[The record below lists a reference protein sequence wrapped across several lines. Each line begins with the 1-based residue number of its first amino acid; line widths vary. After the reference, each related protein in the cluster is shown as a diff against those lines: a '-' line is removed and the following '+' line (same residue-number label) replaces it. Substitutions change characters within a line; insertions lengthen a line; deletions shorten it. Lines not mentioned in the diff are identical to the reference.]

1 MLDRYFLSK
10 HLAIKIIQSMANT
23 ENYFALVVLRRGL
36 SSVVD
41 RMEPKVAAEVAKT
54 SGRKAVAVKTDITQE
69 ANLTAIDAALRQVG
83 GQLKFLGLVAAVLQK
98 VGPIE
103 TLELLEWD
111 RVFNINIR
119 ANVMLIK
126 HFAPVMRA
134 AGGGSIVTVSS
145 WFGRSGHG
153 FFSAY
158 CASKAALISLTHSAA
173 AELATDNIRV
183 NSVAPGNIATSM
195 HFTALREEAEKRGIT
210 FEEMKKIEWDKIPLG
225 RAADPAEVV
234 AAIAF
239 LASADGTYLT
249 GTTIDVNGGVL
260 FT

>member
-1 MLDRYFLSK
+1 MSNVG
-10 HLAIKIIQSMANT
+10 IITGAAGGVGRVT
-23 ENYFALVVLRRGL
+23 AERFAKDGWDLVLVD
-36 SSVVD
+36 VVD
-41 RMEPKVAAEVAKT
+41 SVNEVAAEVAKT
-54 SGRKAVAVKTDITQE
+54 SGRKSVAVKTDITQE

-103 TLELLEWD
+103 TLELAEWD

-119 ANVMLIK
+119 ANVILIK
-126 HFAPVMRA
+126 HFAPVMKA

-173 AELATDNIRV
+173 DELAADKIRV

-249 GTTIDVNGGVL
+249 GATIDVNGGVL

>member
-1 MLDRYFLSK
+1 MSNVGLITGAAGGVGRVT
-10 HLAIKIIQSMANT
+10 A
-23 ENYFALVVLRRGL
+23 ERFAKDGWDLVLVD
-36 SSVVD
+36 VVD
-41 RMEPKVAAEVAKT
+41 SVNEVAAEVAKT

-69 ANLTAIDAALRQVG
+69 ANLTPIDAALRQVG

-103 TLELLEWD
+103 TLELVEWD

>member
-1 MLDRYFLSK
+1 MSNVGLITGAAGGVGRVT
-10 HLAIKIIQSMANT
+10 A
-23 ENYFALVVLRRGL
+23 ERFAKDGWDLVLVD
-36 SSVVD
+36 VVD
-41 RMEPKVAAEVAKT
+41 SVNEVAAEVAKT

-103 TLELLEWD
+103 TLELVEWD

>member
-1 MLDRYFLSK
+1 MSNVGLITGAAGGVGRVT
-10 HLAIKIIQSMANT
+10 A
-23 ENYFALVVLRRGL
+23 ERFAKDGWDLVLVD
-36 SSVVD
+36 VVD
-41 RMEPKVAAEVAKT
+41 SVNEVAAEVTKT

-103 TLELLEWD
+103 TLELAEWD

-119 ANVMLIK
+119 ANVILIK
-126 HFAPVMRA
+126 HFAPVMKA

-173 AELATDNIRV
+173 DELAADNIRV

>member
-1 MLDRYFLSK
+1 MSNVG
-10 HLAIKIIQSMANT
+10 IITGAAGGVGRVT
-23 ENYFALVVLRRGL
+23 AERFAKDGWDLVLVDVAD
-36 SSVVD
+36 SVND
-41 RMEPKVAAEVAKT
+41 VAAEVAKT
-54 SGRKAVAVKTDITQE
+54 SGRKTVGVKTDITQE
-69 ANLTAIDAALRQVG
+69 ASLTAIGTALRQVG

-103 TLELLEWD
+103 ALDLAEWD
-111 RVFNINIR
+111 RVFNINVR

-126 HFAPVMRA
+126 HFAPVMKA

-173 AELATDNIRV
+173 DELAADKIRV

>member
-1 MLDRYFLSK
+1 MSNVGLITGAAGGVGRVT
-10 HLAIKIIQSMANT
+10 A
-23 ENYFALVVLRRGL
+23 ERFAKDGWDLVLVD
-36 SSVVD
+36 VVD
-41 RMEPKVAAEVAKT
+41 SVNEVAAEVAKT

-103 TLELLEWD
+103 TLELAEWD

-119 ANVMLIK
+119 ANVILIK
-126 HFAPVMRA
+126 HFAPVIKA

-173 AELATDNIRV
+173 DELAADNIRV

>member
-1 MLDRYFLSK
+1 MSNVG
-10 HLAIKIIQSMANT
+10 IITGAAGGVGRVT
-23 ENYFALVVLRRGL
+23 AERFAKDGWDLVLVDVAD
-36 SSVVD
+36 SVND
-41 RMEPKVAAEVAKT
+41 VAAEVAKT
-54 SGRKAVAVKTDITQE
+54 SGRKTVGVKTDITQE
-69 ANLTAIDAALRQVG
+69 ASLTAIGTALRQVG
-83 GQLKFLGLVAAVLQK
+83 GQLKFLGLVAAVIQK

-103 TLELLEWD
+103 ALDLAEWD
-111 RVFNINIR
+111 RVFNINVR

-126 HFAPVMRA
+126 HFAPVMKA

-173 AELATDNIRV
+173 DELAADKIRV

>member
-1 MLDRYFLSK
+1 MSNVGLITGAAGGVGRVT
-10 HLAIKIIQSMANT
+10 A
-23 ENYFALVVLRRGL
+23 ERFAKDGWDLVLVD
-36 SSVVD
+36 VVD
-41 RMEPKVAAEVAKT
+41 SVNEVAAEVAKT

-69 ANLTAIDAALRQVG
+69 ANLAAIDAALRQVG

-103 TLELLEWD
+103 TLELAEWD

>member
-1 MLDRYFLSK
+1 MSNVG
-10 HLAIKIIQSMANT
+10 IITGAAGGVGRVT
-23 ENYFALVVLRRGL
+23 AERFAKDGWDLVLVDAAD
-36 SSVVD
+36 SVN
-41 RMEPKVAAEVAKT
+41 EVAAEVANT
-54 SGRKAVAVKTDITQE
+54 SGRQAVAVKTDITQE

-103 TLELLEWD
+103 TLELAEWD

-119 ANVMLIK
+119 ANVILIK
-126 HFAPVMRA
+126 HFAPVMKA

-173 AELATDNIRV
+173 DELAADKIRV

-225 RAADPAEVV
+225 RAADPGEVV

-249 GTTIDVNGGVL
+249 GATIDVNGGVL

>member
-1 MLDRYFLSK
+1 MSNVG
-10 HLAIKIIQSMANT
+10 IITGAAGGVGRVT
-23 ENYFALVVLRRGL
+23 AERFAKDGWDLVLVD
-36 SSVVD
+36 VVD
-41 RMEPKVAAEVAKT
+41 SVNEVAAEVAKT

-69 ANLTAIDAALRQVG
+69 ANLTAIDAAFRRVG

-103 TLELLEWD
+103 TLELVEWD

-119 ANVMLIK
+119 ANVILIK
-126 HFAPVMRA
+126 HFAPVMKA

>member
-1 MLDRYFLSK
+1 MGPRVQHQYPRQRDPHQAFRPGD
-10 HLAIKIIQSMANT
+10 
-23 ENYFALVVLRRGL
+23 EGRGRRIY
-36 SSVVD
+36 
-41 RMEPKVAAEVAKT
+41 R
-54 SGRKAVAVKTDITQE
+54 
-69 ANLTAIDAALRQVG
+69 
-83 GQLKFLGLVAAVLQK
+83 
-98 VGPIE
+98 
-103 TLELLEWD
+103 D
-111 RVFNINIR
+111 RVKLVR
-119 ANVMLIK
+119 
-126 HFAPVMRA
+126 PQR
-134 AGGGSIVTVSS
+134 
-145 WFGRSGHG
+145 HG

>member
-1 MLDRYFLSK
+1 MSNVGLITGAAGGVGRVT
-10 HLAIKIIQSMANT
+10 A
-23 ENYFALVVLRRGL
+23 ERFAKDGWDLVLVD
-36 SSVVD
+36 VVD
-41 RMEPKVAAEVAKT
+41 SVNEVAAEVAKT

-103 TLELLEWD
+103 TLELAEWD

-119 ANVMLIK
+119 ANVILIK
-126 HFAPVMRA
+126 HFAPVMKA

-145 WFGRSGHG
+145 CFGRSGHG

-173 AELATDNIRV
+173 DELAADNIRV

>member
-1 MLDRYFLSK
+1 MVLQMSNVG
-10 HLAIKIIQSMANT
+10 IITGAAGGVGRVT
-23 ENYFALVVLRRGL
+23 AERFAKDGWDLVLVD
-36 SSVVD
+36 VVD
-41 RMEPKVAAEVAKT
+41 SVNEVAAEVAKT

-69 ANLTAIDAALRQVG
+69 ANLTPIDAALRQVG

-103 TLELLEWD
+103 TLELAEWD

>member
-1 MLDRYFLSK
+1 MSNVG
-10 HLAIKIIQSMANT
+10 IITGAAGGVGRVT
-23 ENYFALVVLRRGL
+23 AERFAKDGWDLVLVD
-36 SSVVD
+36 VVD
-41 RMEPKVAAEVAKT
+41 LVNEVATEVAKT
-54 SGRKAVAVKTDITQE
+54 SGRKTVAVKTDITQE

-103 TLELLEWD
+103 TLELAEWD

-119 ANVMLIK
+119 ANVILIK
-126 HFAPVMRA
+126 HFAPVMKA

-173 AELATDNIRV
+173 DELAADKIRV

-239 LASADGTYLT
+239 LASTDGTYLT

>member
-1 MLDRYFLSK
+1 VGRVT
-10 HLAIKIIQSMANT
+10 A
-23 ENYFALVVLRRGL
+23 ERFAEDGWDLVLVD
-36 SSVVD
+36 VVD
-41 RMEPKVAAEVAKT
+41 SVNEVAAEVAKT

-103 TLELLEWD
+103 TLELVEWD

-119 ANVMLIK
+119 ANVILIK
-126 HFAPVMRA
+126 HFAPVMKI

-158 CASKAALISLTHSAA
+158 CASKAALISLTQSAA
-173 AELATDNIRV
+173 AELAADNIRV

>member
-1 MLDRYFLSK
+1 MSNVGIVTGAAGGVGRVT
-10 HLAIKIIQSMANT
+10 A
-23 ENYFALVVLRRGL
+23 ERFAKDGWDLVLVDVAD
-36 SSVVD
+36 SVN
-41 RMEPKVAAEVAKT
+41 EVAAEVAKT

-69 ANLTAIDAALRQVG
+69 ANLAAIDAALRQVG

-103 TLELLEWD
+103 TLELAEWD

-119 ANVMLIK
+119 ANVILIK
-126 HFAPVMRA
+126 HFAPVMKA

-173 AELATDNIRV
+173 DELAADKIRV

-239 LASADGTYLT
+239 LASTDGTYLT

>member
-1 MLDRYFLSK
+1 MSNVGIVTGAAGGVGRVT
-10 HLAIKIIQSMANT
+10 A
-23 ENYFALVVLRRGL
+23 ERFAKDGWDLVLVDIVD
-36 SSVVD
+36 SVN
-41 RMEPKVAAEVAKT
+41 EVAAEVAKT
-54 SGRKAVAVKTDITQE
+54 FGRKVVGVKTDITQE
-69 ANLTAIDAALRQVG
+69 ANLPAIDKALRQVG
-83 GQLKFLGLVAAVLQK
+83 GPLKFLGLVAAVLQK

-103 TLELLEWD
+103 TLDLAEWD

-119 ANVMLIK
+119 ANVILIK
-126 HFAPVMRA
+126 HFAPVMKA

-173 AELATDNIRV
+173 DELAGDKIRV

-225 RAADPAEVV
+225 RAADPAEIV

>member
-1 MLDRYFLSK
+1 MSNVG
-10 HLAIKIIQSMANT
+10 IITGAAGGVGRVT
-23 ENYFALVVLRRGL
+23 AERFAKDGWDLVLVDVAD
-36 SSVVD
+36 SVN
-41 RMEPKVAAEVAKT
+41 EVAAEVAKT

-69 ANLTAIDAALRQVG
+69 ANLAAIDAALRQVG

-103 TLELLEWD
+103 TLELAEWD

-119 ANVMLIK
+119 ANVILIK
-126 HFAPVMRA
+126 HFAPVMKA

-173 AELATDNIRV
+173 DELAADNIRV

>member
-1 MLDRYFLSK
+1 MSNVG
-10 HLAIKIIQSMANT
+10 IITGAAGGVGRVT
-23 ENYFALVVLRRGL
+23 AERFAKDGWDLVLVDVAD
-36 SSVVD
+36 SVN
-41 RMEPKVAAEVAKT
+41 EVAAEVAKT

-69 ANLTAIDAALRQVG
+69 ANLAAIDAALRQVG

-103 TLELLEWD
+103 TLELAEWD

-119 ANVMLIK
+119 ANVILIK
-126 HFAPVMRA
+126 HFAPVMKA

-173 AELATDNIRV
+173 DELAADKIRV

-210 FEEMKKIEWDKIPLG
+210 FEEMKEIEWDKIPLR

-239 LASADGTYLT
+239 LASTDGTYLT

>member
-1 MLDRYFLSK
+1 MSNVG
-10 HLAIKIIQSMANT
+10 IITGAAGGVGRVT
-23 ENYFALVVLRRGL
+23 AERFAKDGWDLVLVD
-36 SSVVD
+36 VVD
-41 RMEPKVAAEVAKT
+41 SVNEVATEVAKT
-54 SGRKAVAVKTDITQE
+54 SGRKTVAVKTDITQE

-103 TLELLEWD
+103 TLELAEWD

-119 ANVMLIK
+119 ANVILIK
-126 HFAPVMRA
+126 HFAPVMKA

-173 AELATDNIRV
+173 DELAADKIRV

-210 FEEMKKIEWDKIPLG
+210 FDEMKKIEWDKIPLG

-239 LASADGTYLT
+239 LASTDGTYLT